1 MQGPCRSMSSPQ
13 AASSETATASAD
25 RVQGGLPH
33 AWRLF
38 RHFLARDLKNR
49 FLGSFSGGL
58 WALIQP
64 LIQLA
69 IYAFVFVHIFKAR
82 VAASGDV
89 PGYVPFLVVAMWPWT
104 AFSEAI
110 LRSCTAIT
118 ENADLIGKVAMPRA
132 VPVTAT
138 VAASFLLHSAGF
150 VAIVLVLPL
159 FGYPMHLAWLPAA
172 LVLQTVLMVLA
183 LGLSLLAAAIQ
194 VFVRDLVQ
202 VLTQLL
208 MLAMFAAP
216 IFYSRAMIPARFQPI
231 IDLHPYT
238 WYAGAFRGLLL
249 EGRAPSLLSF
259 GGVALFAVIVLL
271 LGIWAFRRLDPHFED
286 FL

>member
-1 MQGPCRSMSSPQ
+1 M
-13 AASSETATASAD
+13 TATNPPPSSAD
-25 RVQGGLPH
+25 PTATPVQQRASGAIAWRH

-38 RHFLARDLKNR
+38 GHFLGRDLKNR

-64 LIQLA
+64 LVQLA

-82 VAASGDV
+82 VAGAGEAG
-89 PGYVPFLVVAMWPWT
+89 GYVPFLVVAMWPWT

-110 LRSCTAIT
+110 LRSTTAIV
-118 ENADLIGKVAMPRA
+118 ENASLIGKVPMPRS
-132 VPVTAT
+132 VPVLAT
-138 VAASFLLHSAGF
+138 VAASFLLHTAGF
-150 VAIVLVLPL
+150 LAIVLVLPL
-159 FGYPMHLAWLPAA
+159 FGYTMHLAWLPAA
-172 LVLQTVLMVLA
+172 LVLQCVLLVLA
-183 LGLSLLAAAIQ
+183 LGLALLAAAIQ

-216 IFYSRAMIPARFQPI
+216 IFYSRAMIPERYRPI

-238 WYAGAFRGLLL
+238 WYASAFREMLLHDTL
-249 EGRAPSLLSF
+249 PALLPF
-259 GGVALFAVIVLL
+259 TGVVLFAILVLA
-271 LGIWAFRRLDPHFED
+271 LGWWVFHRLDPHFED
-286 FL
+286 YL

>member
-1 MQGPCRSMSSPQ
+1 MQADPSSSP
-13 AASSETATASAD
+13 SRSLLTD
-25 RVQGGLPH
+25 LNLRH

-64 LIQLA
+64 LVQLA

-82 VAASGDV
+82 VAGAGTDV
-89 PGYVPFLVVAMWPWT
+89 GYVPFLVVAMWPWT
-104 AFSEAI
+104 AFAEAV
-110 LRSCTAIT
+110 LRSTTTIT
-118 ENADLIGKVAMPRA
+118 ENAALIGKVAMPRA
-132 VPVTAT
+132 VPVLAT
-138 VAASFLLHSAGF
+138 VAGSFLLHTFGF

-159 FGYPMHLAWLPAA
+159 FGYSMHLAWLLPA
-172 LVLQTVLMVLA
+172 LVLHCVLLLPAV
-183 LGLSLLAAAIQ
+183 GLSLFAAAVQ

-216 IFYSRAMIPARFQPI
+216 IFYSRAMIPAAYQGL

-238 WYAGAFRGLLL
+238 WYTVAYRDMLLYGRLPDMSAVAPGLLV
-249 EGRAPSLLSF
+249 ASF
-259 GGVALFAVIVLL
+259 VFAAGWWV
-271 LGIWAFRRLDPHFED
+271 FHRLDAHFED
-286 FL
+286 YL

>member
-1 MQGPCRSMSSPQ
+1 MTASSPPPP
-13 AASSETATASAD
+13 SSEPAIAPARRRIFGSAAW
-25 RVQGGLPH
+25 QH

-38 RHFLARDLKNR
+38 RHFLGRDLKER

-64 LIQLA
+64 LVQLA

-82 VAASGDV
+82 VAGAGETG
-89 PGYVPFLVVAMWPWT
+89 GYVPFLVVAMWPWT

-110 LRSCTAIT
+110 LRSTTAIT
-118 ENADLIGKVAMPRA
+118 ENAALIGKVPMPRA
-132 VPVTAT
+132 VPVLAT
-138 VAASFLLHSAGF
+138 VAASFLLHGAGF
-150 VAIVLVLPL
+150 VAIVLILPL
-159 FGYPMHLAWLPAA
+159 FGYTVHLAWLPPA
-172 LVLQTVLMVLA
+172 LVLLVVLMVLA
-183 LGLSLLAAAIQ
+183 SGLALLAAAIQ

-216 IFYSRAMIPARFQPI
+216 IFYSRAMIPERYQPV

-238 WYAGAFRGLLL
+238 WYAGAFREMLLHDRMPGLVPF
-249 EGRAPSLLSF
+249 A
-259 GGVALFAVIVLL
+259 GVALVAVFIGM
-271 LGIWAFRRLDPHFED
+271 LGWWVFHRLDAHFED
-286 FL
+286 YL

>member
-1 MQGPCRSMSSPQ
+1 MTEAEAKSEPRQGLTPRIQ
-13 AASSETATASAD
+13 
-25 RVQGGLPH
+25 H

-38 RHFLARDLKNR
+38 RHFLTRDLKNR

-64 LIQLA
+64 LVQLA

-82 VAASGDV
+82 VAGAGETG
-89 PGYVPFLVVAMWPWT
+89 GYVPFLVVAMWPWT

-110 LRSCTAIT
+110 LRSATAIT
-118 ENADLIGKVAMPRA
+118 ENASLIGKVPMPRA
-132 VPVTAT
+132 VPVLAT
-138 VAASFLLHSAGF
+138 VVASFLLHGAGF
-150 VAIVLVLPL
+150 IAIVLVLPL
-159 FGYPMHLAWLPAA
+159 FGYTMHLAWLPLA
-172 LVLQTVLMVLA
+172 LVLLLVLMMLA
-183 LGLSLLAAAIQ
+183 LGLALLAAAIQ

-216 IFYSRAMIPARFQPI
+216 IFYSRAMIPERYQPI

-238 WYAGAFRGLLL
+238 WYAGAYRDMLLRGQM
-249 EGRAPSLLSF
+249 PNLSAF
-259 GGVALFAVIVLL
+259 VGVVLVAVVLL
-271 LGIWAFRRLDPHFED
+271 FLGWWVFHRLDPHFED
-286 FL
+286 YL